1 VRAGPSRQR
10 SRRRAAIAALAAGL
24 ALSAACGRGGEAEV
38 QVAAAQRGDLLAKVL
53 CDGNLEPPRGGELRA
68 ADGGTVAELAVHEG
82 ERVRRGQ
89 LLLRLALPDLAG
101 RAREARADLDRLES
115 ERASAAA
122 DLARAEADADYRRS
136 VVAGDRRLLPQGAI
150 SRAAADADQLAERE
164 ATTRAQAARAQLA
177 GLTGPAGGASGS
189 QVDLARASAA
199 DLARRLAATTVYA
212 PAAGVVYG
220 LPRALGEVIAPGQAV
235 ARVAD
240 PDHPHVRFRVD
251 QPDLP
256 RVKVGERLA
265 VTFNGLPGRQWE
277 GNVSEAGAGL
287 REAGGRQ
294 VGEGVGVIADPG
306 HELPVDAAVDVQV
319 VTGERHGVLTI
330 PRAALRREGD
340 RRVVYVLAGG
350 RLRRR
355 EVEVGLIGLNEVEVT
370 RGLAAGERVVTESP
384 VTLTE
389 GLRAHAAA
397 A

>member
-1 VRAGPSRQR
+1 M
-10 SRRRAAIAALAAGL
+10 
-24 ALSAACGRGGEAEV
+24 
-38 QVAAAQRGDLLAKVL
+38 
-53 CDGNLEPPRGGELRA
+53 
-68 ADGGTVAELAVHEG
+68 
-82 ERVRRGQ
+82 
-89 LLLRLALPDLAG
+89 
-101 RAREARADLDRLES
+101 
-115 ERASAAA
+115 
-122 DLARAEADADYRRS
+122 
-136 VVAGDRRLLPQGAI
+136 
-150 SRAAADADQLAERE
+150 
-164 ATTRAQAARAQLA
+164 
-177 GLTGPAGGASGS
+177 TGPAGGASGS
-189 QVDLARASAA
+189 QLDLARASVA

-212 PAAGVVYG
+212 PADGVVYG
-220 LPRALGEVIAPGQAV
+220 LPRALGEVIPPGQVV

-240 PDHPHVRFRVD
+240 PDHPHVRFRID

-277 GNVSEAGAGL
+277 GEVREAGAGL

-294 VGEGVGVIADPG
+294 VGEGVGVIADPS

-319 VTGERHGVLTI
+319 VTGERHGVLTV